1 MVLWAHLSLQEPLG
15 CPAPGEAAA
24 EEPDDQEVEEGG
36 VGERTLAGL
45 KRVRQNHSVSD

>member
-36 VGERTLAGL
+36 GGRADIGGTETSASEPLR
-45 KRVRQNHSVSD
+45 